1 MANDSVSNKLWSA
14 CNKMRQDPGTTG
26 ALQYVEQFSW
36 LLFLKVYEETENKN
50 EAKASFEGKTYQRNI
65 DGEYRWSSWTGKDTY
80 LTGPDLL
87 NFIQNKLIPHLRKL
101 SGNRT
106 KEIISEIFTNTQNR
120 MEDGYLLR
128 EVVDVMADVD
138 FFSNED
144 SFAVSSIYEGLFS
157 RMKSAEIK
165 PLAEFHTPRVIARFM
180 TEMVAPKVGQTI
192 YDPCNGPSGFLTE
205 AYHFMRPKAKNIS
218 DNEKL
223 QKETFYGK
231 ELKALPFILGTMNMI
246 LNGIATPN
254 IRKMNTLSINLFN
267 LSEKYDV
274 ILTNPPFSGTVR
286 GIDSNFPY
294 PSAQTEILFL
304 QHCMR
309 SLKDGGKCAIV
320 FPEGVLFENQDQSY
334 INTKKELLQNF
345 NLHHII
351 RLPKGSFAPYTPINT
366 NILFFDKT
374 GPTKKIHYYDLPI
387 TDGRKNFTKT
397 RPITN
402 DHFNEIKELW
412 DTNEI
417 TERSWIINSDDVIK
431 KNYSLDF
438 RHPNQNSIIKLPN
451 SKEIVQMIR
460 ESFGLMEGLFSEIEE
475 NISRHI
481 DCAYEEYPLGK
492 LLIRKKE
499 KIEIQDGQ
507 QYKRIT
513 VKMHGKGVILRDQVS
528 GNSIGTKKQFTVSP
542 GHLLMSKI
550 DARNGAFGIIP
561 KELEKAIITGNFWDY
576 EVNTKLLNPDFFA
589 FLTQTNSFL
598 DFCIKSSR
606 GATNRQYLEEK
617 LFLAQVIKIPKDIN
631 VQKKMVENINSLSLL
646 SSNLIKHSEKYK
658 RHVDSIVPVFLEKVF
673 GAEIEA

>member
-1 MANDSVSNKLWSA
+1 MANDSISNKLWSA

-50 EAKASFEGKTYQRNI
+50 EAKATFEGKPYQRNI
-65 DGEYRWSSWTGKDTY
+65 DGEYRWSVWTGKDTY

-87 NFIQNKLIPHLRKL
+87 KFVQNKLIPHLRKL

-128 EVVDVMADVD
+128 EVIDLMAGVD
-138 FFSNED
+138 FFSDED

-180 TEMVAPKVGQTI
+180 TEMVAPKIGQTI

-205 AYHFMRPKAKNIS
+205 AYHFMRPQEKNTK
-218 DNEKL
+218 DKEFL

-267 LSEKYDV
+267 LTEKYDI

-309 SLKDGGKCAIV
+309 SLKEGGRCAII
-320 FPEGVLFENQDQSY
+320 FPEGVLFEANDQSY
-334 INTKKELLQNF
+334 VNTKKELLQQF
-345 NLHHII
+345 NLHHIV
-351 RLPKGSFAPYTPINT
+351 RLPNGAFAPYTGIPT

-374 GPTKKIHYYDLPI
+374 GPTKEIRYHELSLPEN
-387 TDGRKNFTKT
+387 RKNFSKSRPIRPENFSECIKSWSTKT
-397 RPITN
+397 LST
-402 DHFNEIKELW
+402 
-412 DTNEI
+412 
-417 TERSWIINSDDVIK
+417 RSWIVSAEEVIANK
-431 KNYSLDF
+431 YNLDIKN
-438 RHPNQNSIIKLPN
+438 PNQKKGLEFENPEKLLTETLN
-451 SKEIVQMIR
+451 ISKE
-460 ESFGLMEGLFSEIEE
+460 LFFLIG
-475 NISRHI
+475 
-481 DCAYEEYPLGK
+481 DLG
-492 LLIRKKE
+492 E
-499 KIEIQDGQ
+499 KI
-507 QYKRIT
+507 KF
-513 VKMHGKGVILRDQVS
+513 QVS
-528 GNSIGTKKQFTVSP
+528 
-542 GHLLMSKI
+542 
-550 DARNGAFGIIP
+550 
-561 KELEKAIITGNFWDY
+561 
-576 EVNTKLLNPDFFA
+576 
-589 FLTQTNSFL
+589 
-598 DFCIKSSR
+598 
-606 GATNRQYLEEK
+606 
-617 LFLAQVIKIPKDIN
+617 
-631 VQKKMVENINSLSLL
+631 
-646 SSNLIKHSEKYK
+646 
-658 RHVDSIVPVFLEKVF
+658 
-673 GAEIEA
+673 